1 RGRLAADAPSAPPAS
16 TSRLPPA
23 LDILAAKCKAA
34 ASVSLLS
41 LCPLSGGTDVGAAET
56 ATGSIDWDAATPLMS
71 SSLWSRDGCKWPPLA
86 GTIELG
92 MAIGHG
98 RTSTV
103 YSAKLNG
110 VPAALKC
117 VAPNADKEAF
127 GDLATELVVYQDLRD
142 LQGTL
147 IPRVL
152 GHGIIVMRGHILAA
166 IAMQL
171 VVDELRLVGDIREL
185 AIHSMPL
192 QCRQAA
198 LATVKAINSRGICH
212 GDARADNVLFTRTDD
227 GQGLKP
233 ILIDFAYGFSDAN
246 EGEISDDF
254 ASWADILG
262 LDSDDY

>member
-1 RGRLAADAPSAPPAS
+1 
-16 TSRLPPA
+16 
-23 LDILAAKCKAA
+23 
-34 ASVSLLS
+34 
-41 LCPLSGGTDVGAAET
+41 
-56 ATGSIDWDAATPLMS
+56 
-71 SSLWSRDGCKWPPLA
+71 
-86 GTIELG
+86 
-92 MAIGHG
+92 
-98 RTSTV
+98 
-103 YSAKLNG
+103 
-110 VPAALKC
+110 
-117 VAPNADKEAF
+117 
-127 GDLATELVVYQDLRD
+127 
-142 LQGTL
+142 
-147 IPRVL
+147 
-152 GHGIIVMRGHILAA
+152 MRGHILAA